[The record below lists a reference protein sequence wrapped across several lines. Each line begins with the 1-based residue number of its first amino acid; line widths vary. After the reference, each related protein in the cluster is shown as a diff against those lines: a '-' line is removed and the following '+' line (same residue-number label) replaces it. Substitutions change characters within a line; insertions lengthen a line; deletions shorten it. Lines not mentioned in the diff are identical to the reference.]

1 LESISLKNNGIQTGS
16 KSTRNSK
23 KTSFGLCPKRVA
35 MRININPSMSNPSHM
50 ITTNSSQINIIR
62 PHSNIKINLM
72 PSRGRGGPWFM
83 CGDSGLLGGEF
94 PSLLVEEESFVYF
107 IGNVWGWGGWR
118 VGLRCR

>member
-1 LESISLKNNGIQTGS
+1 
-16 KSTRNSK
+16 
-23 KTSFGLCPKRVA
+23 

-62 PHSNIKINLM
+62 PHSSIKINLM
-72 PSRGRGGPWFM
+72 SSRGRGGPWFT

-107 IGNVWGWGGWR
+107 MDKVWGWGGWR